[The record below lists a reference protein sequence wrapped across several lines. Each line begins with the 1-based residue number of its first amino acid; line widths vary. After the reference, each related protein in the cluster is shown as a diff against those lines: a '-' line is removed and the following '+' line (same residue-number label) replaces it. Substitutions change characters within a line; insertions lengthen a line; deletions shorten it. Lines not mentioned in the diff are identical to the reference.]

1 MERNCEEEASLD
13 ESRPGVPIDIRVVSS
28 EDLGSQDFINIY
40 AINRNHIREQSK
52 SVIPACGFLLTG
64 AFGLIYFIFS
74 GKNTQ
79 AETNPIII
87 IILLFASIFLAS
99 SIITSIKSVQVS
111 KSPEVLP
118 QTKDQHQD
126 FLLEI
131 YDEEYKWGRISI
143 LLLGSSLILFLSII
157 VIISLEYLINSPI
170 NSSDVMAT
178 TPMKN
183 IIIILPNLP

>member
-13 ESRPGVPIDIRVVSS
+13 ESRLGVPIDIRVVSS

-64 AFGLIYFIFS
+64 AFGLIYFIIS